1 MIREL
6 VPNPVQAQ
14 GIKRSLEI
22 HLQDIMSTCSLKDFY
37 KVLDVFQRNNF
48 CNVTG
53 MLLEVKDYDI
63 ASSFLLSHSLHP
75 TNSSKGASNA
85 INADDKDDGESE
97 KEDEASS
104 KLCRYIIKFS
114 VFQPPH
120 GSKSVY

>member
-1 MIREL
+1 
-6 VPNPVQAQ
+6 
-14 GIKRSLEI
+14 
-22 HLQDIMSTCSLKDFY
+22 MSTCSLKDFY

-120 GSKSVY
+120 GSKSVYQRALPQDYKVTFCSVSDTYAVYNVV